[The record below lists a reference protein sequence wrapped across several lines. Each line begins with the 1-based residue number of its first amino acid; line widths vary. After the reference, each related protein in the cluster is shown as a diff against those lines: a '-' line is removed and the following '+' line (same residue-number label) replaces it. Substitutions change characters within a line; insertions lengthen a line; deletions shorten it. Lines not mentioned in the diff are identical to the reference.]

1 MNERTVVTFAGRR
14 VLVAGIGASGF
25 AAARALLERDAKV
38 KVTEAADTPH
48 VRAQADVLRALGAD
62 VEIGGHDL
70 GSLDA
75 DLAVLS
81 PGIPPTAPVVSALRD
96 SAIPVVSEIELAYRL
111 AECDFLAVTGTNG
124 KTTTTTLLAAILE
137 TAGRR
142 SVAAGNIGLP
152 LVDAVAQVGRDG
164 VIAVE
169 VSSFQL
175 AFIDDFH
182 PKVAAVLN
190 IAEDH
195 MDWHGTMDAYARAKA
210 RITMN
215 QTADDSLVVNQDDDR
230 ARAAA
235 DGSAAQLVTF
245 SATTDAD
252 ACVDAGRLV
261 WRGRSVLERDELL
274 LPGRAGTEDA
284 LCALACAAAYGIDAD
299 AIASA
304 LRRFRP
310 LHHRLETVVSADRVT
325 YIDDSKAT
333 NPHATLAA
341 VAELT
346 DVVLIAGGRSKG
358 IDLGALAATVPP
370 VIAVVALGEA
380 ADEVAAVFKGLVPV
394 DVVADMDAAV
404 RAARAR
410 SVPGGSVLLSPG
422 CASLDMYESYAER
435 GEYFAR
441 AVGTML
447 TKEGADGDA

>member
-1 MNERTVVTFAGRR
+1 MNERTVVTLAGRR

-25 AAARALLERDAKV
+25 AAARALLARDAKV
-38 KVTEAADTPH
+38 RVTESADTPH
-48 VRAQADVLRALGAD
+48 VRGQAEKLHAMGAD

-70 GSLDA
+70 DALDA

-81 PGIPPTAPVVSALRD
+81 PGIPPSAPIVTALRA
-96 SAIPVVSEIELAYRL
+96 SSVPVISEIELAYRF

-124 KTTTTTLLAAILE
+124 KTTTTSLLAAILE
-137 TAGRR
+137 EAGRP

-152 LVDAVAQVGRDG
+152 LVDAVERVGRG
-164 VIAVE
+164 GAIAVE

-175 AFIDDFH
+175 AFIESFR
-182 PKVAAVLN
+182 PEVAVVLN

-195 MDWHGTMDAYARAKA
+195 TDWHGTLEAYAGAKA

-215 QTADDSLVVNQDDDR
+215 QTADDALVINQDDDR
-230 ARAAA
+230 VRAIADVSKAR
-235 DGSAAQLVTF
+235 LVTF
-245 SATTDAD
+245 AATGSPDA
-252 ACVDAGRLV
+252 ALVDDDLS
-261 WRGRSVLERDELL
+261 WRGQPVIARAEVS

-284 LCALACAAAYGIDAD
+284 LAALACAATYGIDLD
-299 AIASA
+299 AIAAA
-304 LRRFRP
+304 LRRFRA
-310 LHHRLETVVSADRVT
+310 LRHRLEVVAVGEGVT

-341 VAELT
+341 VADLT

-358 IDLGALAATVPP
+358 IDLGALKATVPP
-370 VIAVVALGEA
+370 VIAVIAIGRAKE
-380 ADEVAAVFKGLVPV
+380 EVAAVFAGLVPV
-394 DVVADMDAAV
+394 DIADDMDAAA

-435 GEYFAR
+435 GDDFAR
-441 AVGTML
+441 AVRSML
-447 TKEGADGDA
+447 TEEGTGGDS